1 MSRYL
6 ERAEHTVRMIDVNVG
21 LMLDKSST
29 SAEGRWER
37 VLAAMGS
44 PEDVAWEGDLYKLV
58 SKLCFDEDVEA
69 SVLSCIVSARENARQ
84 VREEISTEQW
94 QRLNRLFHQVTQRTP
109 SDRSDTEFSDFLA
122 CVIEGVHLFQ
132 GVTDTNMSHGEGWQF
147 IQVGRYIERASETA
161 ILLQIY
167 QRDFFNP
174 ANAATED
181 FEYLELVGLLR
192 TCTAFEAYCKVH
204 TADLSHDRILEFLL
218 LDGEFPHSLR
228 YSIDHLHR
236 ALEAIH
242 RETARQ
248 PADDLLRLA
257 GRMKAALN
265 FVQISEILDQDA
277 EAYLRAIVMQ
287 CRQVHDLLYQNYI
300 HYSVQTALAV

>member
-1 MSRYL
+1 M
-6 ERAEHTVRMIDVNVG
+6 G

-44 PEDVAWEGDLYKLV
+44 PEDVSWEGDLYGLV
-58 SKLCFDEDVEA
+58 SKLSFDEEVPA
-69 SVLSCIVSARENARQ
+69 SIISCIISARENARQ
-84 VREEISTEQW
+84 VREEISTDQW
-94 QRLNRLFHQVTQRTP
+94 QRLNRLFHQVTQRPVSDSNHAQFAEFLP
-109 SDRSDTEFSDFLA
+109 S
-122 CVIEGVHLFQ
+122 VIEGVHLFQ
-132 GVTDTNMSHGEGWQF
+132 GVTDTTMSHGEGWHF
-147 IQVGRYIERASETA
+147 IQVGRYIERASATA

-167 QRDFFNP
+167 QRDFFNTSTS
-174 ANAATED
+174 ATEN

-192 TCTAFEAYCKVH
+192 TCTAFEAYCNVH
-204 TADLSHDRILEFLL
+204 TADVSHDRILEFLL

-228 YSIDHLHR
+228 YSIDHLQR
-236 ALEAIH
+236 GLEVIH

-257 GRMKAALN
+257 GKLKASLN

-277 EAYLRAIVMQ
+277 DAYLSGVVLQ
-287 CRQVHDLLYQNYI
+287 CHQIHDLLYHNYI
-300 HYSVQTALAV
+300 HYSVQTALAI